1 MADPLTTNHIA
12 NFNTGVAA
20 TSADNMTESTNAQ
33 SGATLDTTSITPSSL
48 AQSNTPTSTIS
59 TTEQEAAPSATNADS
74 ADLTTLEA
82 NPWPRL
88 HLLGLP
94 RELRD
99 KIYKHAIVSDE
110 PVFIGP
116 IDKCFVGI
124 PPLTETSRQLRHE
137 THRMFLEQNTLEIDE
152 TALMTIQSS
161 KPFNTFKA
169 LCAGSELQKIS
180 MDSSRL
186 CGRGGEEVRVEIM
199 ADLVVVKT
207 SDGLKASLLGLL
219 SDCTATYKI
228 CACRV
233 KRLAN
238 EHDGQ
243 NGAVVRFLEA
253 LRQDW
258 MDHSYDKCNDSRCEP
273 EDDEHGNCIFG
284 HNLDSCDIHPARI
297 LY

>member
-1 MADPLTTNHIA
+1 MADPPTTNHIA
-12 NFNTGVAA
+12 NSNTAVAA

-33 SGATLDTTSITPSSL
+33 SGATLDTAGIEPTPF
-48 AQSNTPTSTIS
+48 AKSNTPTSTIS
-59 TTEQEAAPSATNADS
+59 TTEQEAAPTPAESGTP
-74 ADLTTLEA
+74 DLNTLEA

-116 IDKCFVGI
+116 TDKCFVGI
-124 PPLTETSRQLRHE
+124 PPLTETCRQLRRE
-137 THRMFLEQNTLEIDE
+137 THRMFLEQNTLEINEDD
-152 TALMTIQSS
+152 LMTIQSS
-161 KPFNTFKA
+161 TPFNIFKA

-186 CGRGGEEVRVEIM
+186 CGRRGEEVRVEIM

-207 SDGLKASLLGLL
+207 SDGLEVSLPGLL
-219 SDCTATYKI
+219 SDCTASYKI
-228 CACRV
+228 CACRIE
-233 KRLAN
+233 RLAN
-238 EHDGQ
+238 EHGGQ

-258 MDHSYDKCNDSRCEP
+258 MDHSYDKCNDSRCES
-273 EDDEHGNCIFG
+273 EDDEHDNCVFG
-284 HNLDSCDIHPARI
+284 HNVEFCDIHPARI